1 MNIYMLFRSIFIFSV
16 LYFIRSIAFK
26 KRSFDRK
33 SCLTHELCIHTVALI
48 LNLWHVT
55 NVSAVQKRHTWACLV
70 SVSRISLIE
79 NIREVAV
86 GSGEDLCRIGR
97 YALYYTFIVPYVQY
111 NSYLLFF
118 FISVDKLFEALVMS
132 NRKRC
137 DLFH

>member
-1 MNIYMLFRSIFIFSV
+1 M
-16 LYFIRSIAFK
+16 
-26 KRSFDRK
+26 
-33 SCLTHELCIHTVALI
+33 I
-48 LNLWHVT
+48 LNMLHVT
-55 NVSAVQKRHTWACLV
+55 NVSALQKRHTWSFAEACLV
-70 SVSRISLIE
+70 SVARISLIE
-79 NIREVAV
+79 NLREVAV

-118 FISVDKLFEALVMS
+118 FFISVDKLFEALVMS